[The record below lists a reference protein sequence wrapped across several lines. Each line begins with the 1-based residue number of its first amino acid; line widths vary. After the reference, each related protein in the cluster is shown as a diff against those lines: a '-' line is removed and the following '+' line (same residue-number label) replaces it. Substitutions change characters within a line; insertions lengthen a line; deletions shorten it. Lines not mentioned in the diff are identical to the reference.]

1 MREKKGSVSLE
12 GLVNWHS
19 GCKAQCIYKVPKF
32 HAGDSAQTGTRTGCS
47 LQSPLTMDVQTL
59 RRGTV
64 TLLLFK
70 AGEGDTCFG
79 RQQ

>member
-32 HAGDSAQTGTRTGCS
+32 HAGESAQTGTRTGCS
-47 LQSPLTMDVQTL
+47 LQSPLTMDVQT
-59 RRGTV
+59 
-64 TLLLFK
+64 K
-70 AGEGDTCFG
+70 E
-79 RQQ
+79 RQGYTAVI